1 MQRCDKQTCDDSC
14 FGLVA
19 NQFCFFSLYSLMV
32 SCMSS
37 STPPLHTDIKA
48 HGWWHCLPPAWHPFI
63 YLARLDRPIGWWLLL
78 LPGWWSIGLGAP
90 STGIM
95 LWVMAL
101 FFLGAII
108 TRAAG
113 CIINDMWDR
122 RLDQLIA
129 RTSARPLAAGTISM
143 KQASLLLLALGLTG
157 LFVLIQLP
165 RLAIYVGLAAA
176 PLVVLYPLAKRVTWF
191 PQFVL
196 GLTFSWGVL
205 LGWAA
210 VTESLPP
217 SSITY
222 IYFGSVFWVFG
233 YDTIYAIQDMED
245 DRTVGIKS
253 SALAFDRTIRFGI
266 GVAYLMA
273 ISLIAA
279 GLFLLE
285 DDGLPPTIMGWAGLA
300 SMAIHLGM
308 QVHKIRID
316 NSALALNLFK
326 SNRNAGLLLLAG
338 LMLDRLFIG

>member
-1 MQRCDKQTCDDSC
+1 
-14 FGLVA
+14 
-19 NQFCFFSLYSLMV
+19 
-32 SCMSS
+32 MSS
-37 STPPLHTDIKA
+37 NTPPLHTDIKA
-48 HGWWHCLPPAWHPFI
+48 HGWWHWLPAAWHPFI

-78 LPGWWSIGLGAP
+78 LPGWWSISLGAP
-90 STGIM
+90 SLGIM
-95 LWVMAL
+95 LWMMTL
-101 FFLGAII
+101 FLIGAIV

-143 KQASLLLLALGLTG
+143 KQAAFFLLALGLIG

-191 PQFVL
+191 PQFML

-210 VTESLPP
+210 VAESLPP
-217 SSITY
+217 FSITL
-222 IYFGSVFWVFG
+222 IYVGSVFWVFG

-253 SALAFDRTIRFGI
+253 SALAFNSRIRLGTGTAYTIAVGLIATGLFMLEHDGFPPVML
-266 GVAYLMA
+266 GWVGLTGMA
-273 ISLIAA
+273 IN
-279 GLFLLE
+279 
-285 DDGLPPTIMGWAGLA
+285 
-300 SMAIHLGM
+300 LGM
-308 QVHKIRID
+308 QIYKIRID
-316 NSALALNLFK
+316 KAQLALNLFK
-326 SNRNAGLLLLAG
+326 SNRNAGLFLVAG
-338 LMLDRLFIG
+338 LMLDRLFTG